1 MFEINLRSLARSDIK
16 SILSARW
23 NKKLTFYCIGSNTLY
38 PNIFEIILHF
48 EKKPKLRILESGFI
62 DKNLHVVQSIY
73 YITTYY
79 KVPRGK
85 LMNIYFMMNKKF
97 STEKFRYWAIS
108 NVNARY

>member
-1 MFEINLRSLARSDIK
+1 MISSQFYLLVGI
-16 SILSARW
+16 
-23 NKKLTFYCIGSNTLY
+23 KKLTFYCIGSNTLY

-85 LMNIYFMMNKKF
+85 LMNIYFMRNNFFLQKNLDTGQFQM
-97 STEKFRYWAIS
+97 
-108 NVNARY
+108 